1 MIRCRVGDGCWGNK
15 FYKDEETGEDMIE
28 DEVFRKRRFVPSK
41 MDSLGFQKSG
51 DQYCYE
57 TDFMNGEFHVILSV
71 SKEGNVT
78 SEVIEKMNN
87 EEYVQLRSEHF
98 NGAYVNTVRDA
109 YRQLLEHIGDA
120 VCREVLFAS
129 EQANRITEM
138 ILNQYDVKP
147 DFPWET
153 TQYQSY
159 GAFRHADTRKWFAL
173 IMNVKRGKLLKDKDR
188 TTVDIINLKTDT
200 LENDISK
207 YPGVVFPGYHMN
219 HKTWISIMLSD
230 YLEDRMVMEYVQR
243 SFELTK

>member
-1 MIRCRVGDGCWGNK
+1 MLGNK

-41 MDSLGFQKSG
+41 MDSFGFQKSG

-78 SEVIEKMNN
+78 SEVIDKMNN

-153 TQYQSY
+153 
-159 GAFRHADTRKWFAL
+159 A
-173 IMNVKRGKLLKDKDR
+173 
-188 TTVDIINLKTDT
+188 
-200 LENDISK
+200 
-207 YPGVVFPGYHMN
+207 
-219 HKTWISIMLSD
+219 
-230 YLEDRMVMEYVQR
+230 
-243 SFELTK
+243 

>member
-1 MIRCRVGDGCWGNK
+1 
-15 FYKDEETGEDMIE
+15 MIE
-28 DEVFRKRRFVPSK
+28 DEIFRKRRFVPSK
-41 MDSLGFQKSG
+41 MESFGFQKTG

-57 TDFMNGEFHVILSV
+57 TDLMNGEFHVILSV
-71 SKEGNVT
+71 SKEGNVKG
-78 SEVIEKMNN
+78 EVIDKMND

-153 TQYQSY
+153 AQYQSY
-159 GAFRHADTRKWFAL
+159 GTFRHADTRKWFAL
-173 IMNVKRGKLLKDKDR
+173 IINVKREKLLACDTSSALAMRYIFKKNNIR
-188 TTVDIINLKTDT
+188 LLDT
-200 LENDISK
+200 LEYAKNDTLDQELEK
-207 YPGVVFPGYHMN
+207 VFD
-219 HKTWISIMLSD
+219 L
-230 YLEDRMVMEYVQR
+230 
-243 SFELTK
+243 

>member
-1 MIRCRVGDGCWGNK
+1 MIRYRVGDGCWGNK

-78 SEVIEKMNN
+78 SEVIDKMNN

-109 YRQLLEHIGDA
+109 YRQLLEHIMHTGN
-120 VCREVLFAS
+120 CLS
-129 EQANRITEM
+129 
-138 ILNQYDVKP
+138 
-147 DFPWET
+147 
-153 TQYQSY
+153 
-159 GAFRHADTRKWFAL
+159 
-173 IMNVKRGKLLKDKDR
+173 
-188 TTVDIINLKTDT
+188 T
-200 LENDISK
+200 LEMQSAGK
-207 YPGVVFPGYHMN
+207 FCLLQSRQTESR
-219 HKTWISIMLSD
+219 K
-230 YLEDRMVMEYVQR
+230 
-243 SFELTK
+243 